1 MDEANIFAN
10 FIEHNKCLSPKRVA
24 VYGTGKYAHRFANEQ
39 DIISVVC
46 YLDKSADDVSAQ
58 LAGWIRTVKNSKKRA
73 FRLRALWRI

>member
-1 MDEANIFAN
+1 MDEAGIFAS
-10 FIEHNKCLSPKRVA
+10 FIANNKCLSKRRVA

-39 DIISVVC
+39 DVIPVVC

-58 LAGWIRTVKNSKKRA
+58 LAGWTRTMKSSKKRA